1 MTPKGISPVR
11 HRRVF
16 YVPGFAPIPPRQYR
30 ELYRAQAR
38 KQAVICDYSLALE
51 AGATPSDWVT
61 CFEDDTG
68 RTDTIFSV
76 LDWSDLVRDAVDVS
90 RWTAIC
96 TGLKIALIYLR
107 SGTFRAMLKLRRGP
121 VLVSCFPYL
130 FLLFWAAFWTML
142 MASIAIQLGPVW
154 AVMAIV
160 AMIWGE
166 PKLFRWVDDRL
177 FVTYLLTDYGF
188 WAHRRGAYS
197 SALEERLSVWKTTL
211 QAEIAAGDD
220 EILIVGH
227 SSGAHLAISL
237 LAEVIRDRPPDAPFP
252 ELLTLGQSVPMVS
265 LLPDAAQL
273 RSDLATLAAVPDL
286 TWVDVTAPGDP
297 CCFALCDPVAVSGCG
312 PADVPLI
319 LSAAFSKTLTADNHA
334 QLRRRFFRRHQQ
346 YLCAFDDPGPFDYF
360 RITAGRQSLATL
372 FSTRRPS
379 PQRLNTPPRSTT
391 DPS

>member
-1 MTPKGISPVR
+1 MAPECYSPVR
-11 HRRVF
+11 RRRVF
-16 YVPGFAPIPPRQYR
+16 YVPGFDPVPPRRYR
-30 ELYRAQAR
+30 ELYRGQAH
-38 KQAVICDYSLALE
+38 KQAVICDYSLTVE
-51 AGATPSDWVT
+51 SGASPSDWAT
-61 CFEDDTG
+61 CFEDETG
-68 RTDTIFSV
+68 RTDTVFSV
-76 LDWSDLVRDAVDVS
+76 LDWSDLVRGAMDVS
-90 RWTAIC
+90 RWAVVC
-96 TGLKIALIYLR
+96 AGLKSAGIYLR
-107 SGTFRAMLKLRRGP
+107 SGAFPAMLRLRRGP

-130 FLLFWAAFWTML
+130 FLLCWAAFWTLL
-142 MASIAIQLGPVW
+142 MASLAIQLGPVW
-154 AVMAIV
+154 AVIAVV
-160 AMIWGE
+160 AMVWGE

-177 FVTYLLTDYGF
+177 FVTYLLADYGF
-188 WAHRRGAYS
+188 WAHRRGAYP
-197 SALEERLSVWKTTL
+197 AAFDPRLAEWKTTL
-211 QAEIAAGDD
+211 QAEMAAGHDD
-220 EILIVGH
+220 ILIVGH

-237 LAEVIRDRPPDAPFP
+237 LAEVIRDRQPDAALP

-265 LLPDAAQL
+265 LLPDASQL

-319 LSAAFSKTLTADNHA
+319 LSAAFSKTLTADSRAH
-334 QLRRRFFRRHQQ
+334 LRGRFFRLHQQ

-379 PQRLNTPPRSTT
+379 PQRLSTPPRSTT